1 MVASTSNKEMDDRG
15 RLDSNRH
22 IQVQRTIWD
31 IRPAFPGHSGLS
43 HTNFTS
49 LAHPA
54 DRTLAPESIRRIKTH
69 DHRIDCNDEQER
81 SHSRSLLSQAIF
93 VDER

>member
-1 MVASTSNKEMDDRG
+1 MAHGLAMAGGAVRATDDMAYPAG
-15 RLDSNRH
+15 LPGSLRLEPRELHQLGD
-22 IQVQRTIWD
+22 
-31 IRPAFPGHSGLS
+31 
-43 HTNFTS
+43 
-49 LAHPA
+49 PA